1 MGKVI
6 GRFDPTPSRTPEE
19 CERHYT
25 EVHVR
30 MAQDLLRPMPSL
42 LSYYTNRADAQ
53 ADVNGAWNQCPRAWR
68 FVVLR
73 FTPGET
79 LAFTPEQ
86 NEMVAQDHV
95 NCLYRLRS
103 CEVEEEVLLDRFAG
117 QLTLS
122 KFMVEADRHP
132 SVDPEHAWGVF
143 TALAER
149 TLAAMLGAF
158 GARRLI
164 VNRVLNEV
172 ECEPVDVEGQRPIGL
187 RQDTTRLGYIEAYF
201 DHRRW
206 GEEALGVLA
215 AGVALRDPALVD
227 VNLLRVEEL
236 APLDMS
242 ASSS

>member
-1 MGKVI
+1 VGKVI
-6 GRFDPTPSRTPEE
+6 GRFDPTPSRAPDE

-42 LSYYTNRADAQ
+42 LSYYTDRAVAQ
-53 ADVNGAWNQCPRAWR
+53 ADVNGGWKQRPRAWR

-73 FTPGET
+73 FAPGET
-79 LAFTPEQ
+79 LAFTAEQ

-95 NCLYRLRS
+95 NCLCRLRS
-103 CEVEEEVLLDRFAG
+103 CEVQETVVLDRLAG
-117 QLTLS
+117 QLTVA
-122 KFMVEADRHP
+122 KFMIEADRHAT
-132 SVDPEHAWGVF
+132 VDPDEAWAAF

-149 TLAAMLGAF
+149 TLAAMQDAF

-164 VNRVLNEV
+164 VNRVVNEV
-172 ECEPVDVEGQRPIGL
+172 ECETLDVEGQRPIGL
-187 RQDTTRLGYIEAYF
+187 LDDTSRLGYIEAYF
-201 DHRRW
+201 DHPRW
-206 GEEALGVLA
+206 GEAALGLLA
-215 AGVALRDPALVD
+215 AGDALRDPALVD

-242 ASSS
+242 GS